1 MSTKNINFTLNHF
14 IVFLIFFIL
23 NFSFPVNKLKAE
35 TDTSINASYLE
46 YIKEKSTYYAKGNVK
61 IQKDDTL
68 IEADSIIY
76 NEETSEAS
84 AEGNVKYNDPE
95 LTFTASK
102 IEMNLNEKTGILYD
116 AKIFFK
122 KDNYHIS
129 GKKIEKK
136 GEKLY
141 VMPEASFTT
150 CDAPVPAWCFKG
162 KNIEAIV
169 GETLFAKDVTFQIK
183 DIPVLY
189 TPYMW
194 APVLSDRKTGFLMP
208 LIGYSNLRG
217 MHLNVPFFWAIT
229 ENQDSTIALD
239 LHTKR
244 GLGQSIEYRYIFPDD
259 TKGKWWLYHINDTE
273 LSKNFYEIK
282 ALHDQRS
289 TVQPGGY
296 LNINYI
302 NEKEFYREYETNL
315 ELRTNRF
322 LESTGEF
329 ILPFSNSRAYLLSQY
344 WIDMKDDITDPAQKL
359 PEIGYVLNPTKIG
372 QFWFSGL
379 TAFSNFWREEETIG
393 RRFDFFPEI
402 SYKTGTDL
410 IFLQT
415 IGFRETA
422 YFLDR
427 SSDNNIHREFFEYS
441 GSLNLRLIKKYSY
454 FTHIIEPQVSY
465 NFITD
470 PGQTPPVFDSTDM
483 FKKTSL
489 IQVGFLNRFINNSGE
504 FMVMRLSQGYD
515 TYQGDKSFQPV
526 KLEIAVKKPIS
537 LRMETSYDVNTGR
550 METFNSDFIFGI
562 PALYFNAGQRYN
574 RLNEITYYTAGL
586 GLNFMKPFYIDSRI
600 WYDAKEHE
608 TRDITVNLKY
618 IGQCWG
624 LSFGFTKRPD
634 ETAFSF
640 LFELKGLT
648 RPIKIDTL

>member
-1 MSTKNINFTLNHF
+1 MSAKDITYRLKHSKLIPL
-14 IVFLIFFIL
+14 IILIIFLFLF
-23 NFSFPVNKLKAE
+23 NEVRAE
-35 TDTSINASYLE
+35 DNTFINASSLE
-46 YIKEKSTYYAKGNVK
+46 YVKEKSTYYARGNVK
-61 IQKDDTL
+61 IQKDKTV
-68 IEADSIIY
+68 IEADSITY
-76 NEETSEAS
+76 NEETSEAY
-84 AEGNVKYNDPE
+84 AEGNVKYDDSE
-95 LTFTASK
+95 LSFTASK

-116 AKIFFK
+116 ARIFFK

-129 GKKIEKK
+129 GEKIEKK

-162 KNIEAIV
+162 KNIEAVV

-183 DIPVLY
+183 NIPVLY

-194 APVLSDRKTGFLMP
+194 APVLAERKTGFLMP
-208 LIGYSNLRG
+208 LIGYSNLKG

-229 ENQDSTIALD
+229 ENQDATFALD

-244 GLGQSIEYRYIFPDD
+244 GLGQSIEYRYIFPEDI
-259 TKGKWWLYHINDTE
+259 KGKWWIYHINDTE
-273 LSKNFYEIK
+273 LSKDFFEIK

-289 TVQPGGY
+289 INKPGGY
-296 LNINYI
+296 ININYI

-329 ILPFSNSRAYLLSQY
+329 MLPFLNSRAYLLSQY
-344 WIDMKDDITDPAQKL
+344 WIDMKDDIIEPAQKL
-359 PEIGYVLNPTKIG
+359 PEAGYVLNPIKIG
-372 QFWFSGL
+372 QFWVSGS
-379 TAFSNFWREEETIG
+379 TSFSNFWREEETIG
-393 RRFDFFPEI
+393 RRLDFYPEV

-410 IFLQT
+410 TFLQT
-415 IGFRETA
+415 IGLRETA

-427 SSDNNIHREFFEYS
+427 SSDKNIHREFFEYS
-441 GSLNLRLIKKYSY
+441 GSLNLRLIKKYSS
-454 FTHIIEPQVSY
+454 FTHIVEPEFSY
-465 NFITD
+465 HLITD
-470 PGQTPPVFDSTDM
+470 PGKTPPVFDSTDI

-489 IQVGFLNRFINNSGE
+489 FQIALLNRFINNGGE

-515 TYQGDKSFQPV
+515 TYEGDKSFQPV
-526 KLEIAVKKPIS
+526 KLEIAIKRPVS
-537 LRMETSYDVNTGR
+537 LRMETSYDLNTGR
-550 METFNSDFIFGI
+550 METFNSDFSFGI

-574 RLNEITYYTAGL
+574 RINEITYYTAGV

-600 WYDAKEHE
+600 WYDAKERE
-608 TRDITVNLKY
+608 TRDITVNLRY

-648 RPIKIDTL
+648 RPIKINTL

>member
-1 MSTKNINFTLNHF
+1 MSTKDIRFKLNYFTL
-14 IVFLIFFIL
+14 IKLIFVIGFIFGL
-23 NFSFPVNKLKAE
+23 NEARADDN
-35 TDTSINASYLE
+35 TIINASSLE
-46 YIKEKSTYYAKGNVK
+46 YVKEKSTYYAKGNVK
-61 IQKDDTL
+61 IQKANTI
-68 IEADSIIY
+68 IEADSVTY
-76 NEETSEAS
+76 NEETSEVS
-84 AEGNVKYNDPE
+84 AEGNVKYDDPE
-95 LTFTASK
+95 LSFTANK
-102 IEMNLNEKTGILYD
+102 IEMNLNEKTGTLYD
-116 AKIFFK
+116 ARIFFK

-141 VMPEASFTT
+141 FMPEASFTT
-150 CDAPVPAWCFKG
+150 CDAPVPAWCFRG
-162 KNIEAIV
+162 KNIEAVV

-194 APVLSDRKTGFLMP
+194 APVLAERKTGFLMP

-229 ENQDSTIALD
+229 ENQDATIALD

-259 TKGKWWLYHINDTE
+259 IKGKWWIYHINDTE

-289 TVQPGGY
+289 TDKIGGY

-302 NEKEFYREYETNL
+302 NEKDFYREYETNL

-329 ILPFSNSRAYLLSQY
+329 ILPFSSSRAYLLSQY
-344 WIDMKDDITDPAQKL
+344 WIDMKDNTTDPAQKL
-359 PEIGYVLNPTKIG
+359 PEAGYVFNRTKIG

-379 TAFSNFWREEETIG
+379 TTFSNFWREEEATG
-393 RRFDFFPEI
+393 RRFDFYPEI

-410 IFLQT
+410 TFLQT
-415 IGFRETA
+415 IGLRETA

-427 SSDNNIHREFFEYS
+427 NPEKNIHREFFEYS
-441 GSLNLRLIKKYSY
+441 GNLNFRLMKKYSS
-454 FTHIIEPQVSY
+454 FTHIVEPQLSY
-465 NFITD
+465 DFISD
-470 PGQTPPVFDSTDM
+470 PGKTPPVFDSTDI

-489 IQVGFLNRFINNSGE
+489 LQIALLNRFINSSGE

-515 TYQGDKSFQPV
+515 TYEGDKAFQPV
-526 KLEIAVKKPIS
+526 KLEIAIKKPVS

-550 METFNSDFIFGI
+550 LETFNSDFNFGI

-574 RLNEITYYTAGL
+574 RINEITYYTAGL

-600 WYDAKEHE
+600 WYDARERE

-618 IGQCWG
+618 IAQCWG
-624 LSFGFTKRPD
+624 ISFGFTKRPD